1 MGIPSIN
8 RATENLVKWSAR
20 GEWEA
25 LKREIYAAHF
35 EPVIDSLDL
44 PDDAL
49 DLLPDDAAGM
59 LSVFILEDFF
69 TARFGE
75 HGERNVIDDYLK
87 RRGWRESV
95 SARRYLEALRD
106 SAVSLYEVVDIVS
119 GRHMTVRDLVLG
131 SDAVRVVEKLGSEGA
146 ARWDRL
152 AARVVAV
159 NGKNR
164 FTGAI
169 LRLRH
174 ELSQQLLTA
183 FEKMAGEMQGAI
195 RSDAREGRE
204 PAPVT
209 PAVARQVMVR
219 TPLFV
224 RILSQFWM
232 FDAVAQAQ
240 APAPELRNT
249 DDEAMVLCEVRFPL
263 ERDEAQVA
271 AVLDGIEEFERE
283 EDGELRWRWVAAGS
297 PAPPL
302 GAVSRGARDHGI
314 IGERNRHHLAR
325 LRRDEEGNAGAV
337 GQLPRARREG
347 AGNGIR
353 FGVAV
358 AGFFFHFH
366 KPLIRHG

>member
-1 MGIPSIN
+1 M
-8 RATENLVKWSAR
+8 
-20 GEWEA
+20 
-25 LKREIYAAHF
+25 
-35 EPVIDSLDL
+35 PV
-44 PDDAL
+44 
-49 DLLPDDAAGM
+49 AG
-59 LSVFILEDFF
+59 
-69 TARFGE
+69 
-75 HGERNVIDDYLK
+75 
-87 RRGWRESV
+87 
-95 SARRYLEALRD
+95 
-106 SAVSLYEVVDIVS
+106 
-119 GRHMTVRDLVLG
+119 VLG
-131 SDAVRVVEKLGSEGA
+131 GDAVRVVEKLGSEGA

-219 TPLFV
+219 TPLFA

-263 ERDEAQVA
+263 EGDEAQVSGRWA
-271 AVLDGIEEFERE
+271 ATGVPVRSRASSWAAM
-283 EDGELRWRWVAAGS
+283 RWACASSAAGQS
-297 PAPPL
+297 
-302 GAVSRGARDHGI
+302 GASWS
-314 IGERNRHHLAR
+314 
-325 LRRDEEGNAGAV
+325 
-337 GQLPRARREG
+337 
-347 AGNGIR
+347 
-353 FGVAV
+353 
-358 AGFFFHFH
+358 
-366 KPLIRHG
+366 